1 MNLKDL
7 YSFDDASKQWQKKA
21 DGKYRKDACA
31 AAINQGTQMLVF
43 GGTGGAIEGD
53 TALDSLDVFTPASN
67 AWAQLSP
74 SNGPSARSAHSCVV
88 YKNKFYVFGG
98 LNNAGQRLNE
108 LWAYE
113 LGKNTWEQLSI
124 SNYFFIILLNYHFY
138 LN

>member
-1 MNLKDL
+1 MLNLKDL

-67 AWAQLSP
+67 AWAQLSA

-124 SNYFFIILLNYHFY
+124 SNIFSLYY
-138 LN
+138 